1 MLYTNITDTGH
12 STAALRPCTPAA
24 LQVVLCKVV
33 KAEFGSM
40 YDAGQATFA
49 HYATAAEKPLP
60 QDPAGFPQPGGSAD
74 VDSAE
79 AGAGPLRVLIEQRGG
94 EVRNFLALEELLGG
108 CNEAGGAR
116 PRYACRSFTFAGDYR
131 RCPTGPCFEVHMS

>member
-1 MLYTNITDTGH
+1 M
-12 STAALRPCTPAA
+12 
-24 LQVVLCKVV
+24 VLCKVI

-60 QDPAGFPQPGGSAD
+60 LDPARFSQHGGSAD
-74 VDSAE
+74 VGPAE

-108 CNEAGGAR
+108 CNEAGGSA
-116 PRYACRSFTFAGDYR
+116 PRYACRSFVFAGDYR
-131 RCPTGPCFEVHMS
+131 RCAAGPCLDVHLA